1 MLIEI
6 SALRMRNI
14 LMLIILT
21 STNLNAGVTG
31 SVIIKIHLDSL
42 LKKCILE

>member
-6 SALRMRNI
+6 SALCMRNI

-21 STNLNAGVTG
+21 STNSNAGVIG